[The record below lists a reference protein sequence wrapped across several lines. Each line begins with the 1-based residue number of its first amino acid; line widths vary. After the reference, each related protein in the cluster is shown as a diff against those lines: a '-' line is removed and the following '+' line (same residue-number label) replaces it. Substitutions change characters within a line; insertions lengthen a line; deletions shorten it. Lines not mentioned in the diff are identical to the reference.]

1 MRDSIRRVLCACCG
15 AAFFICP
22 MCDRGQRY
30 CLGACARAARRH
42 SLREANRR
50 YQRTP
55 RGRRMS
61 AERSRRYRDRHRV
74 TDQGSPPAPVCDVLS
89 ASATE
94 AQSATPAQTSAAQS
108 CDPVKERITGRVAA
122 SGRFGADAVRCMFC
136 RRWCEP
142 WIRHGPF
149 RRRSSTR
156 EIGRARYP

>member
-1 MRDSIRRVLCACCG
+1 
-15 AAFFICP
+15 
-22 MCDRGQRY
+22 
-30 CLGACARAARRH
+30 
-42 SLREANRR
+42 
-50 YQRTP
+50 
-55 RGRRMS
+55 MS

-94 AQSATPAQTSAAQS
+94 TQSATPAQTSAAQS
-108 CDPVKERITGRVAA
+108 CDPVEERITGRVAA

-136 RRWCEP
+136 RCWCEP